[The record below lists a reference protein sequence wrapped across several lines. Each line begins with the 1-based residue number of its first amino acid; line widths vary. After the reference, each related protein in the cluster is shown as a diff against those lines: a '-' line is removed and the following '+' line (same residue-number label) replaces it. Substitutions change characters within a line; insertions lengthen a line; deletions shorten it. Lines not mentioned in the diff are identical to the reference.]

1 MQSITE
7 ASLRVATCS
16 GAVTLGKIKASSVD
30 VDTAG
35 MSHSASMVSLVAV
48 GL

>member
-7 ASLRVATCS
+7 DSLRVATCS
-16 GAVTLGKIKASSVD
+16 GALTLGKIKASSID

-35 MSHSASMVSLVAV
+35 TAHFASMVGFVAV